1 VKDANKRLR
10 DDKEVEL
17 DLFIRNDACLC
28 RMYLSM
34 MAIEDVVIIKV
45 AMYIMQCIAV
55 VFLLEN
61 EF

>member
-1 VKDANKRLR
+1 VKDVNKSLQ
-10 DDKEVEL
+10 DDKEVKL

-28 RMYLSM
+28 RMYPST
-34 MAIEDVVIIKV
+34 MAIKDVVIIKV
-45 AMYIMQCIAV
+45 AMYIMQYIVV